1 MATKKLGVMAARPN
15 IHPSAIIGDGV
26 QLGSDVTVGPFAVI
40 LGPTVIGDRVWIG
53 PGAVI
58 GTPPEVSSLTQN
70 AAWAG
75 DLEHQGVQ
83 IGDDTVIRELAT
95 IHQGSLRTTRVG
107 ARSWILNSCYIAHDC
122 LIGDDVTLSAGTR
135 LGGHVQVGDLANLGM
150 NSVVHQRRVIG
161 AGAMVGMGTPIS
173 RDVPPFV
180 KAYGNPPRV
189 RGVNA
194 FVLKRL
200 GVDEA
205 RIDALSAAILEGD
218 VRGLLDGPAGEAV
231 RAWADLR
238 STGSL
243 SMMEALV

>member
-15 IHPSAIIGDGV
+15 IHASAIIGDEV
-26 QLGSDVTVGPFAVI
+26 QLGVDVTIGPFAVL
-40 LGPTVIGDRVWIG
+40 LGPAVIGDRVWIG

-58 GTPPEVSSLTQN
+58 GTPPEVSSLPQN
-70 AAWAG
+70 AAWAA
-75 DLEHQGVQ
+75 DIAHHGVQ
-83 IGDDTVIRELAT
+83 VGEDSVIRELAT

-122 LIGDDVTLSAGTR
+122 VVGDDVTLSAGTR

-189 RGVNA
+189 RGVNVFA
-194 FVLKRL
+194 LTRL

-205 RIDALSAAILEGD
+205 FIDSLSAGILKGD
-218 VRGLLDGPAGEAV
+218 VAGLLDGPAGNAV
-231 RAWADLR
+231 RPWAELR
-238 STGSL
+238 SRGNLT
-243 SMMEALV
+243 MMESLA